1 MGVLLPIA
9 RDRISVQAR
18 WMMKKRKYVKYK
30 IVETGEIK
38 TLYEEQNP
46 YLYEMTFDQYGKEN
60 LPFLNRFNDIIF
72 LEFGESYE
80 K

>member
-1 MGVLLPIA
+1 MV
-9 RDRISVQAR
+9 
-18 WMMKKRKYVKYK
+18 KRKYVKYK

-46 YLYEMTFDQYGKEN
+46 YLYEITFEQYGKEK
-60 LPFLNRFNDIIF
+60 LPFTNKFGDIIF
-72 LEFGESYE
+72 LEFGEVDDE

>member
-1 MGVLLPIA
+1 MV
-9 RDRISVQAR
+9 
-18 WMMKKRKYVKYK
+18 KRKYVKYK

-46 YLYEMTFDQYGKEN
+46 YLYEMIFDQYGKEN